1 MKYVYSFGGS
11 KKERHPQSKQYV
23 EVWRSPKFEE
33 GYQKAVELIESKKYN
48 LTEGD
53 FWILKTFNRDGN
65 GCTYAGLII
74 SHNGCLK
81 INDTLSNE
89 QKFVPSCVTW
99 VKNMAGDLVLQ
110 YMNDAQGLLEF
121 GEASVKNCQ
130 NAYPFAMVL
139 KRLQDRVILKNSKI
153 AFSGIMSEVESDEF
167 KAPEARKKGLITDQQ
182 IDRLSELGCDL
193 KKLAAAYKV
202 DDISQL
208 TEKQAA
214 DAIKIKEG
222 KL

>member
-1 MKYVYSFGGS
+1 MSFGIKS
-11 KKERHPQSKQYV
+11 RERHPKSGQFV
-23 EVWRSPKFEE
+23 DVWQNPKFVE
-33 GYQKAVELIESKKYN
+33 GVKTAQKLIEGNKYG
-48 LTEGD
+48 LTEAD
-53 FWILKTFNRDGN
+53 FWILKTFNQT
-65 GCTYAGLII
+65 GCQYAGLII

-81 INDTLSNE
+81 INDSLPKE

-99 VKNMAGDLVLQ
+99 VKNMQGDLVLQ
-110 YMNDAQGLLEF
+110 YLNDYQGILEF
-121 GEASVKNCQ
+121 GEASIKNCQ

-167 KAPEARKKGLITDQQ
+167 KEPVKQKNGMITDEQ
-182 IDRLSELGCDL
+182 IDKLTSLGCDL
-193 KKLAAAYKV
+193 SRVAAAYKV
-202 DDISQL
+202 DNITQL

-222 KL
+222 GK

>member
-1 MKYVYSFGGS
+1 MKYTFGGKS
-11 KKERHPQSKQYV
+11 KERSPKTKQFV

-33 GYQKAVELIESKKYN
+33 GFAKAVELIEGKKYN

-53 FWILKTFNRDGN
+53 FWILKTFSESC
-65 GCTYAGLII
+65 CTYAGLII

-81 INDTLSNE
+81 INDALSKE
-89 QKFVPSCVTW
+89 LRFCPSCVSWIRNNT
-99 VKNMAGDLVLQ
+99 GDLVLQ
-110 YMNDAQGLLEF
+110 YMNDFQGLLEF

-130 NAYPFAMVL
+130 NAYPYAMVL

-167 KAPEARKKGLITDQQ
+167 KAPESPKKGLITDEQ
-182 IDRLSELGCDL
+182 INELISLGCDL
-193 KKLAAAYKV
+193 DKVAIAYRL
-202 DDISQL
+202 DDIGKM

-214 DAIKIKEG
+214 EAINIKKG
-222 KL
+222 QR

>member
-1 MKYVYSFGGS
+1 MKYTFGGRN
-11 KKERHPQSKQYV
+11 KERHPQSKQFV
-23 EVWRSPKFEE
+23 EVWESPKYAE
-33 GYQKAVELIESKKYN
+33 GYKKAVELIESNKYG

-53 FWILKTFNRDGN
+53 FWILKTFSKDGS
-65 GCTYAGLII
+65 GCQYAGLII

-81 INDTLSNE
+81 INDALE
-89 QKFVPSCVTW
+89 KDKKFVPSSVTW

-110 YMNDAQGLLEF
+110 YLNDGQGILEF
-121 GEASVKNCQ
+121 GEASNKNCQ

-167 KAPEARKKGLITDQQ
+167 KAPEIRQTGLIKDEQ
-182 IDRLSELGCDL
+182 IDRLKELGCDL
-193 KKLAAAYKV
+193 SKVAAAFKV

-214 DAIKIKEG
+214 NAIKIKEG
-222 KL
+222 NL